1 MNLGLRHV
9 SVDQLVV
16 LVWLVRSISPQWML
30 WYDRCF
36 DIRAVGVMLR
46 Y

>member
-1 MNLGLRHV
+1 MNLGLGDV
-9 SVDQLVV
+9 LVGQLVV
-16 LVWLVRSISPQWML
+16 SVWLVRSISPQWMM